1 MNVLVTGAN
10 GFLGKNMLE
19 GLRRSSDVRI
29 LPFGRENRIEE
40 LEQFLIKADVVYHLA
55 GVNRTEREEDFLMN
69 EELMDSITGLLR
81 KHHKT
86 PIVVY
91 ASTIQASN
99 ANAYGMSK
107 KAAED
112 TLIRYGEETGAP
124 IYIFRLPNL
133 FGKWSKP
140 NYNSVVATFCHN
152 IARGLAIT
160 ISDPNKKLELA
171 YVDDVVS
178 WFIELLGE
186 EKRSD
191 NPYSTIP
198 STFAVT
204 LGELA
209 HTISAFRQLRET
221 GILPLL
227 NDPLTKYLYSTYLSY
242 LPRDDFSYEIKTFHD
257 HRGSLFEVI
266 KSEAAGQIFVSTS
279 FKGVERGHH
288 YHNTKV
294 EKFCVIKGKAVVK
307 FRHIFEDI
315 AFSYELSEEKRVVL
329 DIPPGYTHSIENASE
344 EELIVLFWANE
355 IFQADRPDT
364 YPSKV

>member
-10 GFLGKNMLE
+10 GFLGRNLLE
-19 GLRRSSDVRI
+19 GLSRSSDVQI
-29 LPFGRENRIEE
+29 HSYGRGNSIEE
-40 LEQFLIKADVVYHLA
+40 LEQLLVKADVVYHLA
-55 GVNRTEREEDFLMN
+55 GINRTEREADFYMN
-69 EELMDSITGLLR
+69 EELMNAITRLLR
-81 KHHKT
+81 KHDRSPK
-86 PIVVY
+86 VVY

-99 ANAYGMSK
+99 ANAYGRSK

-112 TLIRYGEETGAP
+112 ALLRFGEETDAP

-140 NYNSVVATFCHN
+140 NYNSVVSTFCHN
-152 IARGLAIT
+152 IARGFPIT
-160 ISDPNKKLELA
+160 ISDPNKQLELA

-178 WFIELLGE
+178 RFIGLLGE
-186 EKRSD
+186 NERAD
-191 NPYSTIP
+191 GPYSAISP
-198 STFAVT
+198 TFAVT

-209 HTISAFRQLRET
+209 HTITAFKQLRET

-227 NDPLTKYLYSTYLSY
+227 NDPLTKNLYSTYLSY
-242 LPRDDFSYEIKTFHD
+242 LSRDDFSYEIKSFHD

-279 FKGVERGHH
+279 FRGVERGHH
-288 YHNTKV
+288 YHNSKV
-294 EKFCVIKGKAVVK
+294 EKFCVIKGKAIVK
-307 FRHIFEDI
+307 FRHIFEESV
-315 AFSYELSEEKRVVL
+315 FSYELSEDKRVVL